1 MSNTKANQVGI
12 RVDDED
18 LIWLKHL
25 MVAMANT
32 SAPEDLHR
40 VSKSE
45 AIRDC
50 IRCCRDGLQSDAVK
64 TARVSYRAEKTQME
78 ADAEKAASKTPPD
91 MI

>member
-1 MSNTKANQVGI
+1 MSNTKTNQVGI

-18 LIWLKHL
+18 LLWLKHL
-25 MVAMANT
+25 MIAMANT

-50 IRCCRDGLQSDAVK
+50 IRCCREGTQSEAVK
-64 TARVSYRAEKTQME
+64 AARTAYRAEKVAQEVAETGEE
-78 ADAEKAASKTPPD
+78 A
-91 MI
+91 